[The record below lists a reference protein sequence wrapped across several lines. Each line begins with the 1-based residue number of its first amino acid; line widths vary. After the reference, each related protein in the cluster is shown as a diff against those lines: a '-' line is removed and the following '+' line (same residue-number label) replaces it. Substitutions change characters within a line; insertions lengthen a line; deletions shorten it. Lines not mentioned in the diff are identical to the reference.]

1 MAKKQIDEVPI
12 NGALL
17 NSITPVGMEFKQ
29 NTITV
34 GESSGRVYGIVKYPQ
49 TVDYGWLSRL
59 TNIPSTIASITFTP
73 VDDSAFLESLSN
85 TIRQKRGEADSA
97 KDRLVAM
104 RAERAAEDAEKM
116 IIQVDQHGEKI
127 GAMSVL
133 IAPITRD
140 EKLLK
145 KVCQKVESAIAVAR
159 CKGRVL
165 SSLQKEGF
173 KQMSPFYT
181 TENKI
186 EQITQ
191 RILPLSSFIGGFPF
205 AASGLNDGEGYYFG
219 KDNSGGLIVIDP
231 WKRGGDRTNSNM
243 VIMGVAGVGKST
255 TIKHIIL
262 SEYMRGTKI
271 LIIDPE
277 SEYKELCKN
286 LHGDWINCGG
296 GSKGR
301 INPLQIRPVPTD
313 DEDEAGEHLFSDEG
327 NGMGDMALHMK
338 TLEIFFNLYKPSLT
352 DMHTA
357 ALKLCLIEIY
367 NKFGIFWDTDI
378 SSLKNENFPIF
389 TNLFE
394 VIEVRRDKEENKD
407 IKKIYIDL
415 SFLLYDIVNGSDQF
429 LWNGHTTISTQTRCV
444 CLDTH
449 DLQNT
454 SDSIKRTQYFTVL
467 QWCWEQ
473 MSRDR
478 EERVLLIS
486 DEAYLMIDPNVPQS
500 LVFLRNVE
508 KRARKYEAAVA
519 IISHS
524 VVDFLDP
531 SIKMYGQALLDI
543 PCIKILMGTDGK
555 NLAETKELYNL
566 TEAEEEILA
575 AKRRKIALL
584 LIGSKRLQIDFEL
597 PEYKIKFFGK
607 AGGK

>member
-173 KQMSPFYT
+173 KQMSPFYS

-219 KDNSGGLIVIDP
+219 KDNSGGLVVIDP

-255 TIKHIIL
+255 AIKHIIL
-262 SEYMRGTKI
+262 AEYMRGTKI
-271 LIIDPE
+271 IMIDPE
-277 SEYKELCKN
+277 REYKELCKN

-301 INPLQIRPVPTD
+301 INPIQIRPVPKD
-313 DEDEAGEHLFSDEG
+313 DEEEEGEKLYSDDG

-352 DMHTA
+352 DMHRA
-357 ALKLCLIEIY
+357 ALKLCLIEMY
-367 NKFGIFWDTDI
+367 NKFDIFWGTDI
-378 SSLKNENFPIF
+378 STLKNEDFPIF

-394 VIEVRRDKEENKD
+394 VIEERKNKEENPD

-473 MSRDR
+473 MSKNR

-486 DEAYLMIDPNVPQS
+486 DEAYMMIDPNVPQS

-597 PEYKIKFFGK
+597 PEYKMKFFGK

>member
-1 MAKKQIDEVPI
+1 MSKKQIDEVPI

-17 NSITPVGMEFKQ
+17 NSITPIGMEFKQ
-29 NTITV
+29 NTIIV

-173 KQMSPFYT
+173 KQMSPFYS
-181 TENKI
+181 TEYKI

-357 ALKLCLIEIY
+357 ALKLCLIDIY

-394 VIEVRRDKEENKD
+394 VIEVRRDKEENQD

-555 NLAETKELYNL
+555 
-566 TEAEEEILA
+566 
-575 AKRRKIALL
+575 
-584 LIGSKRLQIDFEL
+584 
-597 PEYKIKFFGK
+597 
-607 AGGK
+607 